1 MKRVGAKLSLFVDNG
16 DLIMFGRECSW
27 IVAVKLWL
35 VVGGGGKTM
44 AGYGWSWIVEG
55 GSTI

>member
-1 MKRVGAKLSLFVDNG
+1 MAKLSLFVDNG